1 MKLIAYKGTVVVDPA
16 SIVEAEL
23 KRLLNEIK
31 TIVKSEE
38 MYDKICIFVFLLCDL
53 SNDNPLVDRPYN
65 TRREEALDVAF
76 GSTLE
81 AFKKSL
87 AESDL
92 LRDLINKCIDFY
104 IKEVNTDEQ
113 KDIATYS
120 KKMDQFR
127 VMLSG
132 MHPVIEKNVHETTG
146 MISYSTNMEIINSV
160 LGDIVSLIQ
169 AKASMVALHTTGSIP
184 KHLRGGLSPLA
195 KGKVETVEEIIIEDG
210 ETNEDDDPES

>member
-1 MKLIAYKGTVVVDPA
+1 MKLLAYKGVVIVDPD

-31 TIVKSEE
+31 TIVQDEKV
-38 MYDKICIFVFLLCDL
+38 YDQICIFIFLLCDL

-81 AFKKSL
+81 AFKTRL
-87 AESDL
+87 ASSDI
-92 LRDLINKCIDFY
+92 LRDLINKCIDIY
-104 IKEVNTDEQ
+104 IKDVNTDEQ
-113 KDIATYS
+113 KDVATYS

-127 VMLSG
+127 VMLHG
-132 MHPVIEKNVHETTG
+132 MKPTIEKNTNERTG
-146 MISYSTNMEIINSV
+146 MISYSTNMDIINSV
-160 LGDIVSLIQ
+160 LSDIVSLIQ
-169 AKASMVALHTTGSIP
+169 AKASMIALHTTGIIP

-195 KGKVETVEEIIIEDG
+195 KGKVETVEELIESNTEED
-210 ETNEDDDPES
+210 NEDTN